1 MFNSYFYR
9 LINGADDETPIRVVD
24 PDDTSD
30 SPRIILN
37 SVVTKV
43 ERGGTAQ
50 NPWVKV
56 TAGTKFSHFELNFV
70 AKNLKSRGGKFTKWR
85 HRKKFIQR
93 LS

>member
-1 MFNSYFYR
+1 M
-9 LINGADDETPIRVVD
+9 VD

-50 NPWVKV
+50 DPWVKV

-70 AKNLKSRGGKFTKWR
+70 AKNLKSRGGKFTRW
-85 HRKKFIQR
+85 HRRKNLIQLSIR
-93 LS
+93 LSKKNLQWSYKIAKCN